1 MLTGKFADS
10 GLLYPLLSNSL
21 DVTERIMCSREL
33 IFYMLNIN
41 NDDDDY
47 TERVISRSNVS
58 LTTTAR
64 H

>member
-21 DVTERIMCSREL
+21 DVTERITCSREL

>member
-41 NDDDDY
+41 NDDDY